1 MPNKIT
7 RLKFIEARWKAENRL
22 EKARSSCYT
31 GGRILSFNRT
41 FIVAACR
48 FRLWR
53 TRKLKN
59 SSARRIVK
67 SLLITMLTFFSTS
80 LFAQKLY
87 VYNWTE
93 YIPSKLLADFTKES
107 GIEVIYSTFE
117 SNEEMYSKMKLMK
130 SGGYDLVFPSS
141 YYIGKMA
148 KEGMLK
154 PLDKSKLS
162 NLGNISQ
169 ELLDK
174 PFDPNNTY
182 SLPYVYGLTGI
193 GLNAAEIDPNTVT
206 SWKDLW
212 NPEYKGKV
220 LLTAD
225 SREVFHF
232 ALLLLGYSPNTTDEN
247 QIKQAYELLKSLIPN
262 VVAFNSDSPEV
273 PYLQGEVEIGMIW
286 NGSAFRAHHE
296 NADIRFIYPKEGAI
310 FWMDNYAIPK
320 NAKNPAAAYQFIDFM
335 LRPENAKVVIETM
348 GFSMPNNGVK
358 ALLNEADANDSTLFP
373 PTKEIENGVLR
384 ADVGEA
390 IDFYER
396 YWNLLKA
403 H

>member
-1 MPNKIT
+1 MK
-7 RLKFIEARWKAENRL
+7 K
-22 EKARSSCYT
+22 
-31 GGRILSFNRT
+31 LS
-41 FIVAACR
+41 AC
-48 FRLWR
+48 L
-53 TRKLKN
+53 L
-59 SSARRIVK
+59 K
-67 SLLITMLTFFSTS
+67 SLLVATLG
-80 LFAQKLY
+80 LFGSSASAQKLY

-93 YIPSKLLADFTKES
+93 YIPSKLLADFTQET

-117 SNEEMYSKMKLMK
+117 SNEEMYSKMKLTQD
-130 SGGYDLVFPSS
+130 SGYDLVFPSS

-148 KEGMLK
+148 QEGMLQ

-162 NLGNISQ
+162 NLANISTD
-169 ELLDK
+169 LLDK
-174 PFDPNNTY
+174 PFDPNNVY

-193 GLNAAEIDPNTVT
+193 GLNAAEIDPSAVD
-206 SWKDLW
+206 SWQDLW
-212 NPEYKGKV
+212 NPDYKGKV

-247 QIKQAYELLKSLIPN
+247 EIKQAYESLKSLMPN

-296 NADIRFIYPKEGAI
+296 NPDVRFIYPKEGAI
-310 FWMDNYAIPK
+310 FWMDNYAIPQG
-320 NAKNPAAAYQFIDFM
+320 AKNSDAAYRFIDFM
-335 LRPENAKVVIETM
+335 LRPESAKVVIETM

-358 ALLNEADANDSTLFP
+358 ALLDTADADDPTLFP
-373 PTKEIENGVLR
+373 PASEIANGVLQ

-390 IDFYER
+390 IDIYEK
-396 YWNLLKA
+396 YWNLLKT

>member
-1 MPNKIT
+1 MK
-7 RLKFIEARWKAENRL
+7 KSFARGLR
-22 EKARSSCYT
+22 
-31 GGRILSFNRT
+31 
-41 FIVAACR
+41 
-48 FRLWR
+48 
-53 TRKLKN
+53 
-59 SSARRIVK
+59 K
-67 SLLITMLTFFSTS
+67 SLLLATLS
-80 LFAQKLY
+80 LFSVSALAQKLY

-93 YIPSKLLADFTKES
+93 YIPSKLLAEFTKET

-117 SNEEMYSKMKLMK
+117 SNEEMYSKMKLSK
-130 SGGYDLVFPSS
+130 DSGYDLVFPSS

-148 KEGMLK
+148 QENMLQ

-162 NLGNISQ
+162 NLGNISS

-174 PFDPNNTY
+174 PFDPNNVY

-193 GLNAAEIDPNTVT
+193 GLNAAEIDPSAVS
-206 SWKDLW
+206 SWQDLW
-212 NPEYKGKV
+212 KPEYKGKV

-247 QIKQAYELLKSLIPN
+247 EIKQAYESLKSLMPN

-286 NGSAFRAHHE
+286 NGSAFRAEHE
-296 NADIRFIYPKEGAI
+296 NDQIRFVYPKEGAI

-320 NAKNPAAAYQFIDFM
+320 GAKNSDAAHRFIDFM
-335 LRPENAKVVIETM
+335 LRPESAKVVIESM

-358 ALLNEADANDSTLFP
+358 ALLNEADANNPTLFP
-373 PTKEIENGVLR
+373 SASEIANGVLQ
-384 ADVGEA
+384 ADVGDA
-390 IDFYER
+390 IDIYEK
-396 YWNLLKA
+396 YWNLLKT

>member
-1 MPNKIT
+1 M
-7 RLKFIEARWKAENRL
+7 KAL
-22 EKARSSCYT
+22 
-31 GGRILSFNRT
+31 
-41 FIVAACR
+41 
-48 FRLWR
+48 
-53 TRKLKN
+53 
-59 SSARRIVK
+59 SARRLLK
-67 SLLITMLTFFSTS
+67 SGFIAALS
-80 LFAQKLY
+80 LFSSVALAQKLY

-93 YIPSKLLADFTKES
+93 YIPSKLLADFTKET

-117 SNEEMYSKMKLMK
+117 SNEEMYSKMKLTQQ
-130 SGGYDLVFPSS
+130 SGYDLVFPSS

-148 KEGMLK
+148 QENMLQ

-162 NLGNISQ
+162 NLGNIST

-174 PFDPNNTY
+174 PFDPNNRY

-193 GLNAAEIDPNTVT
+193 GLNAAEIDPSAVS
-206 SWKDLW
+206 SWQDLW
-212 NPEYKGKV
+212 NAQYKGKV

-232 ALLLLGYSPNTTDEN
+232 ALLLLGYSPNTSDEN
-247 QIKQAYELLKSLIPN
+247 EIKQAYELLKSLMPN

-286 NGSAFRAHHE
+286 NGSAFRAQHE
-296 NADIRFIYPKEGAI
+296 NPDIRFVYPKEGAI

-320 NAKNPAAAYQFIDFM
+320 GAKNSDAAYRFIDFM
-335 LRPENAKVVIETM
+335 LRPESAKVVIETM

-358 ALLNEADANDSTLFP
+358 ALLDEADANNPTLFP
-373 PTKEIENGVLR
+373 PSKEIENGVLQ

-390 IDFYER
+390 IDIYEK
-396 YWNLLKA
+396 YWNLLKT

>member
-1 MPNKIT
+1 MK
-7 RLKFIEARWKAENRL
+7 KSFARGLR
-22 EKARSSCYT
+22 
-31 GGRILSFNRT
+31 
-41 FIVAACR
+41 
-48 FRLWR
+48 
-53 TRKLKN
+53 
-59 SSARRIVK
+59 K
-67 SLLITMLTFFSTS
+67 SLLLATLS
-80 LFAQKLY
+80 LFSVSALAQKLY

-93 YIPSKLLADFTKES
+93 YIPSKLLAEFTKET

-117 SNEEMYSKMKLMK
+117 SNEEMYSKMKLSK
-130 SGGYDLVFPSS
+130 DSGYDLVFPSS

-148 KEGMLK
+148 QENMLQ

-162 NLGNISQ
+162 NLGNISS

-174 PFDPNNTY
+174 PFDPNNVY

-193 GLNAAEIDPNTVT
+193 GLNAEEIDPSAVS
-206 SWKDLW
+206 SWQDLW
-212 NPEYKGKV
+212 KPEYKGKV

-247 QIKQAYELLKSLIPN
+247 EIKQAYESLKSLMPN

-286 NGSAFRAHHE
+286 NGSAFRAEHE
-296 NADIRFIYPKEGAI
+296 NDQIRFVYPKEGAI

-320 NAKNPAAAYQFIDFM
+320 GAKNSDAAHQFIDFM
-335 LRPENAKVVIETM
+335 LRPESAKVVIESM

-358 ALLNEADANDSTLFP
+358 ALLNEADANNPTLFP
-373 PTKEIENGVLR
+373 PASEIANGVLQ
-384 ADVGEA
+384 ADVGDA
-390 IDFYER
+390 IDLYEK
-396 YWNLLKA
+396 YWNLLKT